1 MKVCTIFCHK
11 LISFTAV
18 LGCELGNN
26 PLTSLNGLQFRLL
39 IWSVNTSSKH
49 GKTIRLRLGKKK
61 EKKKKE
67 KKKNKRKTP
76 KSLYPENRSLAGL
89 K

>member
-1 MKVCTIFCHK
+1 
-11 LISFTAV
+11 
-18 LGCELGNN
+18 
-26 PLTSLNGLQFRLL
+26 
-39 IWSVNTSSKH
+39 
-49 GKTIRLRLGKKK
+49 LGKKK